1 MKKTKI
7 LTIALLLATLAG
19 CGKDNDGRIRV
30 FADKMSNGN
39 SKVLINPD
47 QISDG
52 AQWVAGEDQIL
63 LNNIPYE
70 VQENGNG
77 YYIQTNDESIISGP
91 IVAFYPGTGFGGNDI
106 DIVDDTIKLNRLVVE
121 FTDDGQ
127 KIAFPMV
134 ATAQASDEQHAEE
147 LHFRHLTGGLR
158 INLHNEGNAEVN
170 LASVKIVAKSNTYA
184 PPLSYPDDNVTN
196 EETYTAKWAVHGP
209 SVPTGSIGGNGDEVD
224 VNYTSEM
231 NFDFKSS
238 VYNYVTVNGDLS
250 FCIPVTISY
259 VDKLVVTG
267 YDVNG
272 NVLFNK
278 VKDLPHVQVVRNHMY
293 DTPVIKFGN

>member
-39 SKVLINPD
+39 SKVLIDPNN
-47 QISDG
+47 ISSG
-52 AQWVAGEDQIL
+52 AQWVAGEDSIL
-63 LNNIPYE
+63 LNNNPYE
-70 VQENGNG
+70 VQVNGND

-91 IVAFYPGTGFGGNDI
+91 IVAFYPGTEFGGNDI
-106 DIVDDTIKLNRLVVE
+106 EIDIVDNTIKLNRLVVE

-134 ATAQASDEQHAEE
+134 ATSQTSDLHHAEE

-158 INLHNEGNAEVN
+158 INLHNEGDAVN
-170 LASVKIVAKSNTYA
+170 LASVKIVAKSNTHA
-184 PPLSYPDDNVTN
+184 DPLYYDDNVTN
-196 EETYTAKWAVHGP
+196 ETYTAKWAVQGP
-209 SVPTGSIGGNGDEVD
+209 SVPTGSIGDNGDEVD
-224 VNYTSEM
+224 VKYTSEM
-231 NFDFKSS
+231 NFNLKS
-238 VYNYVTVNGDLS
+238 YDGNYVTVNGDLS
-250 FCIPVTISY
+250 FCIPVTISS

-267 YDVNG
+267 YDVND

-278 VKDLPHVQVVRNHMY
+278 VKDLPHVPVVRNRMY
-293 DTPVIKFGN
+293 DTPVINFGN

>member
-39 SKVLINPD
+39 SKVLIDPNN
-47 QISDG
+47 ISSG
-52 AQWVAGEDQIL
+52 AQWVAGEDWIL
-63 LNNIPYE
+63 LNNDPYE
-70 VQENGNG
+70 VQENVDG

-91 IVAFYPGTGFGGNDI
+91 IVAFYPCTEFGGNDNDI
-106 DIVDDTIKLNRLVVE
+106 DIVDNTILLNRLVVE
-121 FTDDGQ
+121 FTFDGH

-134 ATAQASDEQHAEE
+134 ATAQASAEE
-147 LHFRHLTGGLR
+147 LHFRHLTGGFR
-158 INLHNEGNAEVN
+158 INLHNEGDDVN

-184 PPLSYPDDNVTN
+184 APLSYDDNDVTY
-196 EETYTAKWAVHGP
+196 ETYTAKWAVQGP
-209 SVPTGSIGGNGDEVD
+209 SVPTGSIGDNGDEVD

-238 VYNYVTVNGDLS
+238 YNDYVTVNGDLS
-250 FCIPVTISY
+250 FCIPVTISS

-267 YDVNG
+267 YDDEG

-278 VKDLPHVQVVRNHMY
+278 VKDLPNPVPVARNHMY
-293 DTPVIKFGN
+293 DTPVINFGN